1 MDLGDKIHRAV
12 ITASTS
18 QKLCRPVTPE
28 SQVFVEKIT
37 VTNWGASFEDLVG
50 FLASCLACGV
60 SFTNR

>member
-28 SQVFVEKIT
+28 SQVFVGKI
-37 VTNWGASFEDLVG
+37 TNWGASFEDLVG
-50 FLASCLACGV
+50 VLASYLACGV